1 MDKSEDIFEIL
12 CKLSRECDKLADN
25 VIVHNGSMLPEK
37 PPEGILNILHGEPGY
52 DLRIVLSPCPDT
64 AYLNCNYPCVIIT
77 PPYELHY
84 PAAYMTNPGMI
95 YMGSFTNDFAIM
107 HKSGINVLTPQ
118 MYAKLILRNHTPQEI
133 VEGLCELAS
142 AGIVSNSERCRCSA
156 LLLELFALSFQ
167 ILELTKDSRRPYGL
181 TDAAMAIIKK
191 DYYDQKLSATQ
202 VAAQLGV
209 TPNYLAAL
217 FKKAGLLPLKK
228 VIVQIR
234 LEKAK
239 AMLEKKKYS
248 IKEVAYMTGWDNQFY
263 FSNSFLEKYGVRPS
277 NLLLEET

>member
-1 MDKSEDIFEIL
+1 MDKSKDIFEIF
-12 CKLSRECDKLADN
+12 CELSSECDKLASN
-25 VIVHNGSMLPEK
+25 VIVHNGDMLPETA
-37 PPEGILNILHGEPGY
+37 PEGVLNILHSESGY

-64 AYLNCNYPCVIIT
+64 AHLNCNYPCVIIT
-77 PPYELHY
+77 PPDELHY
-84 PAAYMTNPGMI
+84 PAAYMNNPDMI

-118 MYAKLILRNHTPQEI
+118 MSAKLILRNHTTLEI

-142 AGIVSNSERCRCSA
+142 TNSDSNSVRCRCNA

-181 TDAAMAIIKK
+181 TDAAMAIIRQ
-191 DYYDQKLSATQ
+191 DYYNPKLSAAKI
-202 VAAQLGV
+202 AAQLGV
-209 TPNYLAAL
+209 TPNYLAML

-228 VIVQIR
+228 IIIQTR

-239 AMLEKKKYS
+239 TLLDKKRYS

-263 FSNSFLEKYGVRPS
+263 FSNSFLGKYGVRPS
-277 NLLLEET
+277 NLLLEEV